1 MRIWWTLCGHAV
13 MSIMECVNLRCRLR
27 SNVCWHVRCFVKML
41 ARRSYGQVRKVKLAS
56 VSICLLHPFISSHA
70 SSCHTALPWS
80 PMTVFNIL
88 RSSSHFSTSRHS
100 MFQEARSKDVWKYAR
115 TWAATQPEPA
125 KMIGL
130 HFLGMVGDARICW
143 IFPNIYNAA
152 TRIMMCNV

>member
-56 VSICLLHPFISSHA
+56 VSICLLHPFISSHE

-100 MFQEARSKDVWKYAR
+100 ALHVPRGQIQGCLEICSDLGRHPTRASKNDRV
-115 TWAATQPEPA
+115 TLPA
-125 KMIGL
+125 HGYGGGCENML
-130 HFLGMVGDARICW
+130 DFSENL
-143 IFPNIYNAA
+143 
-152 TRIMMCNV
+152 